1 MLWDH
6 LTQLPCMA
14 TPAFY
19 TSTALCILSSSHSVL
34 EWSVLLKLRAKSSM
48 MLRILWPSPV
58 RNQWHSLYYHP
69 GFGPNVAKTEQLPYE
84 FYTYLSQTSNINQEN
99 RLDKHAPTD
108 TETPRHTRPH
118 MQMQTHSHQRTH
130 TKTHTQSRMHT
141 YNAHS
146 SVQGTGVYTFL
157 GNSTHATKEWK
168 CAVHNK

>member
-69 GFGPNVAKTEQLPYE
+69 GFGPNVAKTESNKQHQSRKPSRQTC
-84 FYTYLSQTSNINQEN
+84 TY
-99 RLDKHAPTD
+99 RHRD
-108 TETPRHTRPH
+108 T
-118 MQMQTHSHQRTH
+118 QTHTATHADAHTFPPTH
-130 TKTHTQSRMHT
+130 THKNTHTIT
-141 YNAHS
+141 YAHI
-146 SVQGTGVYTFL
+146 QCTFKRARHRRIHVL
-157 GNSTHATKEWK
+157 GK
-168 CAVHNK
+168 